1 MAIMSSKLLRHT
13 FCMEELRKIG
23 AQVINVQGIKFYV
36 KYTINNLNI
45 EYLYHVNPDDTY
57 LLERIKPY
65 LLIVG
70 EYPTEEDI
78 VEAIKV
84 DIDQFKNAMKS
95 KNFNDFVAI
104 DRDLTDIVRYFED
117 LYLYYNIDREDLSL
131 MKEEINHV
139 VDLILQIKNRS
150 QRVYHKKDPDNLK
163 DK

>member
-1 MAIMSSKLLRHT
+1 
-13 FCMEELRKIG
+13 MEELRKIG

-117 LYLYYNIDREDLSL
+117 LYLYYNINREDLSL